1 MLDEDKSGILLMA
14 EVKIALKSKKDTL
27 KMIREIDVEDDD
39 DIELDEWKT
48 YWQSSDSGSESQ
60 AEMKLKQLKGTLL
73 RIQHEKTP
81 RAGKKVQ
88 RRRMRQHNNSAIE
101 RLAIQV
107 FNMLDED
114 KRGTLLMAEVKIALK
129 SKKDTLKMI
138 HEIDVEDD
146 DDIELDEWSNYW
158 QSSDS
163 GSESQAE
170 MKLKQLKGTL
180 LRIQH
185 GVA

>member
-1 MLDEDKSGILLMA
+1 
-14 EVKIALKSKKDTL
+14 
-27 KMIREIDVEDDD
+27 
-39 DIELDEWKT
+39 
-48 YWQSSDSGSESQ
+48 
-60 AEMKLKQLKGTLL
+60 
-73 RIQHEKTP
+73 
-81 RAGKKVQ
+81 
-88 RRRMRQHNNSAIE
+88 MRQQHNSTIE
-101 RLAIQV
+101 RLAVQV

-114 KRGTLLMAEVKIALK
+114 KSGTLLMAEVKIALK

-146 DDIELDEWSNYW
+146 DDIELDEWNNYW
-158 QSSDS
+158 QSSNS